1 MLIIRPK
8 FALLAF
14 SIAAALV
21 AGCGAPAAPA
31 ATATSPPP
39 TAAAPPP
46 PTSTLT
52 PQDSQFPEVARVSL
66 ADAKA
71 AFDEGS
77 AIFVDVRD
85 PSYFEIEHI
94 RGAINVYYMRLD
106 EHMGE
111 LDKQEWI
118 ITYCA

>member
-1 MLIIRPK
+1 MLNTRQG
-8 FALLAF
+8 FALLALA
-14 SIAAALV
+14 IAAALV
-21 AGCGAPAAPA
+21 AGCGAPAAPP
-31 ATATSPPP
+31 ATATSPP
-39 TAAAPPP
+39 TATAPP

-52 PQDSQFPEVARVSL
+52 PQDYVFPEVARVSL

-94 RGAINVYYMRLD
+94 RGAVNVYYMRLA